1 MLFYGRPNKKMNGYQ
16 LIMKLQRRIAQDPN
30 FANRFNKAV
39 ADLNRIPGLQQEV
52 LRIMQ
57 MNIEAQRQK
66 ALDSLPKQAKH
77 TVEDLLKMLNN

>member
-1 MLFYGRPNKKMNGYQ
+1 
-16 LIMKLQRRIAQDPN
+16 MKLQRRIAQDPN

-57 MNIEAQRQK
+57 MNNEAQRQK

>member
-1 MLFYGRPNKKMNGYQ
+1 MNGYQ
-16 LIMKLQRRIAQDPN
+16 LIMKLQRRISQDPN

-39 ADLNRIPGLQQEV
+39 SDLNNIPGLQQEV
-52 LRIMQ
+52 LRIMH
-57 MNIEAQRQK
+57 MNNETQRQK